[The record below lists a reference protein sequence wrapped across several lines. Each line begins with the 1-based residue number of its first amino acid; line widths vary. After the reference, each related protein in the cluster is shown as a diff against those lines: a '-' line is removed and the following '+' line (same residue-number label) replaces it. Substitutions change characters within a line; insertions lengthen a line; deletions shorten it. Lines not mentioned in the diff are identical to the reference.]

1 MLNYLDATINY
12 WCTECDVFSPEEQ
25 KCVSEII
32 EPSYNNIV

>member
-12 WCTECDVFSPEEQ
+12 LCTQCDAVSPEEQ
-25 KCVSEII
+25 KFVSEII